1 VHGAKNEAK
10 AQSVG
15 ALKEIRMNV
24 IRRGLLGFMGA
35 LLMTGS
41 SHADSPGPSS
51 SRQGVASK
59 AQRSSVKPRHVLCFL
74 GGAHELARLS
84 DAASAAIDVFA
95 AGFSVDHIY
104 SQDGPDQRMS
114 RSFEVSWDRVQPSA
128 WSKSDEG
135 AVANHKSVLYVLGP
149 PMTSETAVTV
159 SAVALLL
166 VDKIIKAGAIAVK
179 GESAGV
185 AHGLVRWQEL
195 VLQGSSALK
204 SDDDFALRRTCR
216 LAFAKRPL
224 ASEDY
229 LESVGFHL
237 VGLPEVY
244 VSMSHRSEREAVAVM
259 DAVADEIARR
269 GLEPALKARG
279 ASLSFAS
286 SYAEDDF
293 KFNPFGIVKLI

>member
-1 VHGAKNEAK
+1 
-10 AQSVG
+10 
-15 ALKEIRMNV
+15 
-24 IRRGLLGFMGA
+24 
-35 LLMTGS
+35 
-41 SHADSPGPSS
+41 
-51 SRQGVASK
+51 
-59 AQRSSVKPRHVLCFL
+59 
-74 GGAHELARLS
+74 
-84 DAASAAIDVFA
+84 
-95 AGFSVDHIY
+95 
-104 SQDGPDQRMS
+104 
-114 RSFEVSWDRVQPSA
+114 
-128 WSKSDEG
+128 
-135 AVANHKSVLYVLGP
+135 
-149 PMTSETAVTV
+149 MTSETAVTV

-185 AHGLVRWQEL
+185 ADGLVRWQEL

-259 DAVADEIARR
+259 DTVADEIARR
-269 GLEPALKARG
+269 GLEPTLKARG

-293 KFNPFGIVKLI
+293 KFNPFGIVKLS